1 MTGQRVVKV
10 LRPGVITLGLDQK
23 GGTPVP
29 MVSKMRGTLRPMA
42 LVAVAAGT
50 VLTLVGSS
58 AASHLPG
65 GAGHGYAEKTV
76 FRVLLTG
83 LQEPEGGDPNGNADS
98 VVRVGPGGSLCY
110 RVYARDIAP
119 ITGAHIHEAPPG
131 VAGPIVVPFTVP
143 PVTQPNGTQ
152 VIRGCVNVGQELAQ
166 DILANPSNYYV
177 NVHTAEFPAGAIR
190 GQLGGDVVAAE
201 SSGSSDL

>member
-1 MTGQRVVKV
+1 
-10 LRPGVITLGLDQK
+10 
-23 GGTPVP
+23 
-29 MVSKMRGTLRPMA
+29 MVSKLRGALRPIA
-42 LVAVAAGT
+42 LIAVAGGT

-76 FRVLLTG
+76 FSTVLSG
-83 LQEPEGGDPNGNADS
+83 LQEVGGGDPNGNADS

-110 RVYARDIAP
+110 RVYARGVAP
-119 ITGAHIHEAPPG
+119 ITGAHIHEAPAG
-131 VAGPIVVPFTVP
+131 VNGPIVVSFTAP

-152 VIRGCVNVGQELAQ
+152 VIRGCADVGKELAQ

-177 NVHTAEFPAGAIR
+177 NVHTGEFPAGAIR
-190 GQLGGDVVAAE
+190 GQLGGDVVAT
-201 SSGSSDL
+201 GSPDSPL